1 MASKQ
6 PKSPPLPTSLELLGA
21 RLQKIINSPAA
32 QKARS
37 AVICKSPDERQE
49 DWESVLDA
57 ISETDGVEMMQLD
70 DESVCLRWTVP
81 EKD

>member
-6 PKSPPLPTSLELLGA
+6 PKSPPLPTSLEMLGA

-32 QKARS
+32 QKARA

-49 DWESVLDA
+49 DWESILEA
-57 ISETDGVEMMQLD
+57 IAETDGVHMTQLED
-70 DESVCLRWTVP
+70 DSVKLAWVVP